1 MAEISSE
8 YYRELIEE
16 GLDKEVAA
24 KLTVGY
30 IRTLLNI
37 LIVLRLKQTFSQRGD
52 KPLIKPLATALT
64 ELNQDNTQYL
74 FMGLELMEVG
84 QIDITI
90 SSEEQQVTADIKR
103 ICSIDQIEAFTVTGE
118 SVILYGDFGVNTIWL
133 DKSGVEYH

>member
-1 MAEISSE
+1 
-8 YYRELIEE
+8 
-16 GLDKEVAA
+16 
-24 KLTVGY
+24 
-30 IRTLLNI
+30 
-37 LIVLRLKQTFSQRGD
+37 
-52 KPLIKPLATALT
+52 LIKPLATALT